1 MSNEIKSG
9 KEVIDEFF
17 AEIHQVENV
26 DKKIVDAL
34 VSLHDQGKFT
44 DKNIQNAM
52 ESLLQEEL
60 DKTDNEDDQD

>member
-34 VSLHDQGKFT
+34 VSLHDQG
-44 DKNIQNAM
+44 
-52 ESLLQEEL
+52 
-60 DKTDNEDDQD
+60 

>member
-1 MSNEIKSG
+1 M
-9 KEVIDEFF
+9 
-17 AEIHQVENV
+17 

-60 DKTDNEDDQD
+60 DKTDTEDDQD